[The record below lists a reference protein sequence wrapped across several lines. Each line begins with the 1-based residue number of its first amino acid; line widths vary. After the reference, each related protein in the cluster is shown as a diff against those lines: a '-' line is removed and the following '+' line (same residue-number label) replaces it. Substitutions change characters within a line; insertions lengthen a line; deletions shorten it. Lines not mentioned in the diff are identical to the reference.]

1 MLTSCSLTHKVFRG
15 VVYRISR
22 EDGFLWIL
30 AKQAFPVL
38 SVPSNK
44 RFGRNT
50 ILDPIDQGDKK
61 AGKGATLATCTV
73 CRSGG
78 FKITVEVA

>member
-1 MLTSCSLTHKVFRG
+1 MLTSYSLTHKVFRG
-15 VVYRISR
+15 VVCRISR
-22 EDGFLWIL
+22 EDSFLWIL

-44 RFGRNT
+44 RFGRNI
-50 ILDPIDQGDKK
+50 ILDPVDQGGKQ
-61 AGKGATLATCTV
+61 AGRGATLARCTV
-73 CRSGG
+73 CCSRG